1 MKNYDAYCNE
11 SWEEWQ
17 NEKTNV
23 NILVLGNTGSGKSS
37 LINKNYGNINVA
49 TVNDCSR
56 GTEDFNTYNGKDYGS
71 KINFIDSMGY
81 EIGQGEQGKKENI
94 FIDKIKSYISEQNSK
109 GAGINAVWYCVSVSI
124 PHMEPIDLDV
134 IESLSKYDE
143 IKGRICVVLTKC
155 DVEEAGFP
163 ICTKFTQLI
172 KERCP
177 GIQIFRTSTEA
188 QFEDYMQFGKLN
200 EWTESCFTAEDQKLA
215 FERSQTVSLS
225 QKKSH
230 MYKEIAGFTA
240 AAAAIGAIPIPI
252 SDAFALTALQV
263 TMAQRIMFYYGLPSK
278 MNAIKEIVGNTL
290 VSQIGKMAAGS
301 IIKLIPGV
309 GSVIGATVNAGVAST
324 ITVAMGLTISNV
336 CYGACQKIAKDEN
349 VDWDNLFNID
359 FIKPLFESF
368 LKNKDE
374 IKKVDAYKTDENV
387 INAGKIYAE
396 NIKDET
402 DEDI

>member
-1 MKNYDAYCNE
+1 MKNYDAYSKE
-11 SWEEWQ
+11 SWEKWQ
-17 NEKTNV
+17 NDKTNV

-37 LINKNYGNINVA
+37 WINRNYGNINVA

-81 EIGQGEQGKKENI
+81 EIGEGEQGKKENK

-109 GAGINAVWYCVSVSI
+109 GAGINAVWYCISVSI
-124 PHMEPIDLDV
+124 PHIAPIDLDV

-163 ICTKFTQLI
+163 ICAKFTQII

-177 GIQIFRTSTEA
+177 NVPIFRTSKNA
-188 QFEDYMQFGKLN
+188 DYDDYMQFGKLN
-200 EWTESCFTAEDQKLA
+200 EWTENCLTTEDQRLA
-215 FERSQTVSLS
+215 FERSQNVSLS

-252 SDAFALTALQV
+252 SDAFALTALQI
-263 TMAQRIMFYYGLPSK
+263 TMAQRIMIYYGLPSK
-278 MNAIKEIVGNTL
+278 KNAMKEFVINAG
-290 VSQIGKMAAGS
+290 VSQFGKMAAGS

-309 GSVIGATVNAGVAST
+309 GTILGATVNAGVAST

-336 CYGACQKIAKDEN
+336 CYGACQKIAKGES

-374 IKKVDAYKTDENV
+374 IKKVEAYQNDESV

-396 NIKDET
+396 NISDET
-402 DEDI
+402 EEDI